1 MRRMPVSEDVMAN
14 DLVDRTDNFT
24 GADIASVCKRAGRL
38 ALREDLNAV
47 VVRRKHFMEALKLT
61 EPSVTEDMIRYYQ
74 NIGGELKRKG
84 SREIERS
91 MYI

>member
-1 MRRMPVSEDVMAN
+1 MD
-14 DLVDRTDNFT
+14 
-24 GADIASVCKRAGRL
+24 
-38 ALREDLNAV
+38 
-47 VVRRKHFMEALKLT
+47 ALKMT
-61 EPSVTEDMIRYYQ
+61 EPSVTEDIVRYYQ